1 MDRISVRLTRRY
13 AASPEEVWA
22 AITDPESVARWLG
35 RSIPGEAHVIEPHRV
50 LELEWRPDGERPSV
64 VRFDLSAVEGGTRLV
79 LDHTR
84 LDERTCMRYGAAWTR
99 AFDRLQRLVAP

>member
-1 MDRISVRLTRRY
+1 
-13 AASPEEVWA
+13 
-22 AITDPESVARWLG
+22 
-35 RSIPGEAHVIEPHRV
+35 VIEPHRV

-84 LDERTCMRYGAAWTR
+84 LDERTCMRYGAAWTQ

>member
-1 MDRISVRLTRRY
+1 MNAPVRLTRRY

-35 RSIPGEAHVIEPHRV
+35 RPIPGEARVVEPQRV

-64 VRFDLSAVEGGTRLV
+64 FRFVLSAVEGGTRLV

-84 LDERTCMRYGAAWTR
+84 LDERACMRYGAAWTQ
-99 AFDRLQRLVAP
+99 AFDRFQRLVAP